1 MTIAIFMCHFYQGIF
16 LSFSVRFFVG
26 KKVLALLGY
35 IFDILQD
42 VKEGLVASKK
52 EVDEVF

>member
-1 MTIAIFMCHFYQGIF
+1 
-16 LSFSVRFFVG
+16 VG